1 MVEGNFI
8 GTNGTGSAA
17 LPNTGS
23 GIFAGGGSGNTIG
36 GTIAAAANVISVNG
50 GGGIEISDDQDLI
63 VGNMVGTNAEGI
75 QPLGNTGDGIDVSGD
90 QNTISGTVGGA
101 GNIIA
106 ANSGSGG
113 VLDGAS
119 DNMIAGNS
127 IGVDSTGNGAMGNG
141 SGVEID
147 DGGTGNTIGGTT
159 DTARNFIAASA
170 SDDGYGILISGDS
183 TTGNLV
189 QGNYIGTG
197 DDGISQIGNQADG
210 VDIVDSPANTIGGTS
225 AGAGNLFADNGGDG
239 VDLDG
244 ATNTLVAGNLIG
256 TNGEGNGALGNAK
269 VGVVIEDAS
278 TGNTIGGT
286 TPGALNVISGNSGDG
301 VDIEGSGTSQNLVAG
316 NDIGTDITG
325 LQPLSNQ
332 GNGVS
337 LADQASENTIGGNAH
352 EALNVISA
360 NSLVGVVISGDG
372 TDENLVAGNLIGTD
386 VQGSFPLGNSSG
398 VNIIDGASDNTIGG
412 DTAGAGNVISG
423 NSGDGVDIEGSGTSQ
438 NLVAGNDIGTNVGG
452 TADLGNASV
461 GIWIQNGSSGNTI
474 GGTTSGAGNTIA
486 LAHPAFRGVIPKCM
500 SGGV

>member
-1 MVEGNFI
+1 ME
-8 GTNGTGSAA
+8 SAR
-17 LPNTGS
+17 S
-23 GIFAGGGSGNTIG
+23 
-36 GTIAAAANVISVNG
+36 
-50 GGGIEISDDQDLI
+50 E
-63 VGNMVGTNAEGI
+63 
-75 QPLGNTGDGIDVSGD
+75 
-90 QNTISGTVGGA
+90 
-101 GNIIA
+101 
-106 ANSGSGG
+106 
-113 VLDGAS
+113 
-119 DNMIAGNS
+119 
-127 IGVDSTGNGAMGNG
+127 
-141 SGVEID
+141 
-147 DGGTGNTIGGTT
+147 
-159 DTARNFIAASA
+159 
-170 SDDGYGILISGDS
+170 
-183 TTGNLV
+183 
-189 QGNYIGTG
+189 
-197 DDGISQIGNQADG
+197 NQADG

-412 DTAGAGNVISG
+412 DTAGAGNVISASTSS
-423 NSGDGVDIEGSGTSQ
+423 SGVLLSGSTATD
-438 NLVAGNDIGTNVGG
+438 NLVAGNNIGTDITGG
-452 TADLGNASV
+452 LYLFLTVYSSIFL
-461 GIWIQNGSSGNTI
+461 QN
-474 GGTTSGAGNTIA
+474 
-486 LAHPAFRGVIPKCM
+486 RGLRDHR
-500 SGGV
+500 GGVAPGAVSPPGADGSTC